1 MFICIFALMS
11 IYMLTWMR
19 MCTCICISN
28 IWIYVRPGLH
38 KDPDVHNIIV
48 FDIGGG
54 TLDVS
59 LLYVADGSVQV
70 RARVC
75 GSMRWR

>member
-1 MFICIFALMS
+1 
-11 IYMLTWMR
+11 
-19 MCTCICISN
+19 MCEVCHDCLLVS
-28 IWIYVRPGLH
+28 GLH

-59 LLYVADGSVQV
+59 LLYVTDGSVQV
-70 RARVC
+70 H
-75 GSMRWR
+75 G

>member
-1 MFICIFALMS
+1 MHTCLQ
-11 IYMLTWMR
+11 
-19 MCTCICISN
+19 CTTTCCMA
-28 IWIYVRPGLH
+28 GLH

-59 LLYVADGSVQV
+59 LLYVTDGSVQV
-70 RARVC
+70 RD
-75 GSMRWR
+75 